1 MATFNAVLKNTSNSL
16 SVKFTPT
23 QNDITLKN
31 TTVTRNRLDQLSD
44 VSEPDAAKTE
54 GSILVYQSSSDTY
67 VLRDILSYDADS
79 GAYKLDGG
87 SEF

>member
-1 MATFNAVLKNTSNSL
+1 MSNFKVKFSNSSTNL
-16 SVKFTPT
+16 
-23 QNDITLKN
+23 TLKN
-31 TTVTRNRLDQLSD
+31 TTITRNRLDQLSD

-54 GSILVYQSSSDTY
+54 GSILVYESSSDTY
-67 VLRDILSYDADS
+67 VLRDILSYDAES

>member
-1 MATFNAVLKNTSNSL
+1 MSTFNVKLTNRSNNL
-16 SVKFTPT
+16 SVKFN
-23 QNDITLKN
+23 QNQSDVTLKN
-31 TTVTRNRLDQLSD
+31 TTIARNRLDQLSD

-54 GSILVYQSSSDTY
+54 GSILVYNSSTDTY
-67 VLRDILSYDADS
+67 VLKDILTYDQDS